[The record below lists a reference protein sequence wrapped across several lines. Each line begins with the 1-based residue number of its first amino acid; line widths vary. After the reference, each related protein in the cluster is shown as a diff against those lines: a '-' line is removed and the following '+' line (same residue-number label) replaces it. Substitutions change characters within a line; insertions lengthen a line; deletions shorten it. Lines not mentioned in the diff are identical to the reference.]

1 MRTMAGRTFV
11 AFWAATAAAVFLLG
25 GGVGS
30 FRAAMAGGGT
40 VDLALAALSGLGL
53 AGAVFVAGRIV
64 LVAARVQRRT
74 RGR

>member
-1 MRTMAGRTFV
+1 MSGRTLVMFWGAV
-11 AFWAATAAAVFLLG
+11 AAVVFLLG
-25 GGVGS
+25 GGVGG
-30 FRAAMAGGGT
+30 FRAATAGGGT
-40 VDLALAALSGLGL
+40 ADLALAALSGLGL

>member
-1 MRTMAGRTFV
+1 MMTRRTMV
-11 AFWAATAAAVFLLG
+11 VFWATTAAAVFLLG
-25 GGVGS
+25 GGVSS
-30 FRAAMAGGGT
+30 FRAAMEGGGG